1 MKPEEAL
8 EILRKPELPDL
19 SKGHIHTIGEPKR
32 ISMSEYMEARK
43 MAIEGLEKQA
53 LTERAISAFI
63 GQSGENDG
71 YLGCYM
77 VHRQNH
83 QHCQTGDTVKS
94 LDELVEWY
102 KENFPEEVQ
111 E

>member
-8 EILRKPELPDL
+8 KNIGDWISEETEQRKYDKATVIELADSL
-19 SKGHIHTIGEPKR
+19 ITLKD
-32 ISMSEYMEARK
+32 AVN
-43 MAIEGLEKQA
+43 KQA
-53 LTERAISAFI
+53 LIERAISAFI
-63 GQSGENDG
+63 GQAGENDG

-83 QHCQTGDTVKS
+83 QHCQTGDTVRS

-111 E
+111 P

>member
-8 EILRKPELPDL
+8 KQFKEWNESGWPKSETPSSEALIL
-19 SKGHIHTIGEPKR
+19 
-32 ISMSEYMEARK
+32 
-43 MAIEGLEKQA
+43 AIQALEKQA

-83 QHCQTGDTVKS
+83 QHCQTGDTVRS

>member
-1 MKPEEAL
+1 MKPEEAIEQFKEWN
-8 EILRKPELPDL
+8 EIGW
-19 SKGHIHTIGEPKR
+19 SK
-32 ISMSEYMEARK
+32 SETPSSEALIL
-43 MAIEGLEKQA
+43 AIQALEKQA

>member
-1 MKPEEAL
+1 MKPEEL
-8 EILRKPELPDL
+8 IKLLKDPNDRSGNDVD
-19 SKGHIHTIGEPKR
+19 
-32 ISMSEYMEARK
+32 MEDVLK
-43 MAIEGLEKQA
+43 VIIEALEKQV

-63 GQSGENDG
+63 GQAGENDG